1 MVGGGLEEDSVDGA
15 SEVSGGEVSV
25 VLGDAEVVPGEEI
38 DLTISL
44 ERA

>member
-25 VLGDAEVVPGEEI
+25 VLEVASGEEI
-38 DLTISL
+38 DITISL